1 MVSFRLLYT
10 EFDPRFLFLKGAVR
24 TFLPKIINLS
34 PFLLV
39 FFFIAPALGAPGGKV
54 TIEGEAF
61 EPQRTFSLRIEMYW
75 EGEEERYEIRS
86 HRLEL
91 PEGIEEKG
99 VSLSAL
105 GGADGHKVVYVVH
118 LAGQK
123 EGAYTIDPIEVDYR
137 EKGKEEVFTKRLP
150 GVSFKVVKKPVFG
163 TGSQWVLLGGGFV
176 VFLGL
181 FFGIY
186 AWQSRRMKNSDR
198 VLTSSAQEIREQF
211 LSRLEECRKFKTEG
225 DLARFFHTALL
236 LHKEIASFN
245 ANGDEKKEVTEMEEL
260 AERVKYGGVKPGSEV
275 VDKYFRNLERLVK
288 NF

>member
-1 MVSFRLLYT
+1 MLSCRLLYT
-10 EFDPRFLFLKGAVR
+10 EFDPRFLFFKGALR

-54 TIEGEAF
+54 SIEGDAF

-99 VSLSAL
+99 VSSSAL

-123 EGAYTIDPIEVDYR
+123 EGEYTIDPIEVDYR
-137 EKGKEEVFTKRLP
+137 EAGKEEVFTKRLP
-150 GVSFKVVKKPVFG
+150 GVSFIIAKKPAFG
-163 TGSQWVLLGGGFV
+163 TKNQWMFAGAGLLI
-176 VFLGL
+176 LLTL
-181 FFGIY
+181 FFGIF
-186 AWQSRRMKNSDR
+186 AWHSRGRTKGDSAPAQSIQEER
-198 VLTSSAQEIREQF
+198 AQL

-225 DLARFFHTALL
+225 DFDNFFYAALL
-236 LHKEIASFN
+236 LRKEIASLQGD
-245 ANGDEKKEVTEMEEL
+245 GDERKEVTEMEKL
-260 AERVKYGGVKPGSEV
+260 AEGVKYGGVKPGNDV
-275 VDKYFRNLERLVK
+275 VEKYLRELERLVK
-288 NF
+288 NI

>member
-1 MVSFRLLYT
+1 MVSSRLLYT
-10 EFDPRFLFLKGAVR
+10 EFDPRFLFFKGAIR

-39 FFFIAPALGAPGGKV
+39 FFLIVPALGAPGGKV
-54 TIEGEAF
+54 SIEGEAF
-61 EPQRTFSLRIEMYW
+61 EPHRTFSLRIEMYW

-99 VSLSAL
+99 VSSSAL

-123 EGAYTIDPIEVDYR
+123 EGEYTIDPIEVDYR
-137 EKGKEEVFTKRLP
+137 ETGKEEVFTKRLP
-150 GVSFKVVKKPVFG
+150 GVSFTIAKKPIFG
-163 TGSQWVLLGGGFV
+163 TKNQWMLAGGGLLILFA
-176 VFLGL
+176 L
-181 FFGIY
+181 FFGIF
-186 AWQSRRMKNSDR
+186 AWQSRLKKKSDS
-198 VLTSSAQEIREQF
+198 VLRPSTQQAGEQL

-225 DLARFFHTALL
+225 DFDGFFNAALL
-236 LHKEIASFN
+236 LHKEIASLQ
-245 ANGDEKKEVTEMEEL
+245 GEEKYLRE
-260 AERVKYGGVKPGSEV
+260 
-275 VDKYFRNLERLVK
+275 LERLVK